1 MFARSRRRFLRSGL
15 ALAGLGVL
23 SGCGMAAPQ
32 ALPQRPPSV
41 VRIGVLMHGGMEP
54 KNRAALVQGL
64 RDLG

>member
-23 SGCGMAAPQ
+23 SGCGMVASQ
-32 ALPQRPPSV
+32 ALPQRSTSV
-41 VRIGVLMHGGMEP
+41 VRLGVLMHGGMEP
-54 KNRAALVQGL
+54 RDRAALVQGL